1 MCWPKTYRPPGF
13 QGFKKTRL
21 KLTQDQ
27 YKFQSKVRNS
37 VSQVSNEDWLWHMQ
51 HHWWKQWFHEQQWHW
66 QLQVHISVRTLH
78 SFLHTAIH
86 CHCGWL
92 VSWLRTLWILQ
103 CFLVPL
109 SLTYFPWLTELNNS
123 IGLSSFCW
131 WTCTTIQVHRR
142 KLDFVIDPA
151 AGNTV
156 LAKWTEQFN
165 WTIKLLLVG
174 PTNERKTKTIQTKWP
189 KWPPIEI
196 LKVNPLKTRPKLQAR
211 QGAPFGEPTLRGLKI
226 LRMVRLARILRIVR
240 VARFFSELR
249 AAWMDH

>member
-37 VSQVSNEDWLWHMQ
+37 VSQVSTEDWLWHMQ

-142 KLDFVIDPA
+142 KIWILWLILQLEIQCLRNELNNSIGLSSFCW
-151 AGNTV
+151 
-156 LAKWTEQFN
+156 WTFMKERQN
-165 WTIKLLLVG
+165 Y
-174 PTNERKTKTIQTKWP
+174 TNQMTQMTSNFEGQ
-189 KWPPIEI
+189 
-196 LKVNPLKTRPKLQAR
+196 PLKTRPA
-211 QGAPFGEPTLRGLKI
+211 
-226 LRMVRLARILRIVR
+226 
-240 VARFFSELR
+240 
-249 AAWMDH
+249 